1 MCKRCTY
8 RGLLWYIASRSNE
21 MLAFCPSFWSLNLQS
36 SHLVSESMPQ
46 GGKEMMA
53 GRLRDMLGRLNVPD
67 QNYLGLISDF
77 SQSGE
82 FLSTY
87 GKIIGEDSLSG
98 TNCYTVNLP
107 TAAFY
112 MMEKILLHS
121 PQEALPRDR
130 RANCRNTLGNTA
142 MTASRFTKVLR

>member
-1 MCKRCTY
+1 
-8 RGLLWYIASRSNE
+8 
-21 MLAFCPSFWSLNLQS
+21 MLAFCPSFWSLNLQN

-53 GRLRDMLGRLNVPD
+53 GRLRDMLGRLNVRD

-98 TNCYTVNLP
+98 TNCYKFTHRCILYDGKKSYYTAPKRYYLAIAVP
-107 TAAFY
+107 TAV
-112 MMEKILLHS
+112 IHLVT
-121 PQEALPRDR
+121 QQ
-130 RANCRNTLGNTA
+130 
-142 MTASRFTKVLR
+142 